1 METPHPGGAIFGETS
16 DTDYQAIKCW
26 IDEGA
31 QNN

>member
-1 METPHPGGAIFGETS
+1 MPYNLCQDELSLA
-16 DTDYQAIKCW
+16 QVALIKDW